1 MLTQRIGA
9 VVAGIVFVLCV
20 ALVVINQRETG
31 WVNLGFMLAGLTG
44 LIVLLALYN
53 RRFR

>member
-9 VVAGIVFVLCV
+9 IVAGIVFVLCV
-20 ALVVINQRETG
+20 AVVVVAQRETG
-31 WVNLGFMLAGLTG
+31 WVNLGFMLAGLAG
-44 LIVLLALYN
+44 LITLLALYN